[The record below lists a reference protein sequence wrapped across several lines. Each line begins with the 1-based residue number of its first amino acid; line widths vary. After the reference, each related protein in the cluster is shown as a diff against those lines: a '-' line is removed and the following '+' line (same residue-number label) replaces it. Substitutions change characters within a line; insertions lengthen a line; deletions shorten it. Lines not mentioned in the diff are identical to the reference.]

1 MVGKSAASALGVTW
15 PDSQRIC
22 PHHPAMP
29 PRPGPPGHLWEKL
42 QESDQKG
49 IERGGILH
57 IYLFLLMQEVL
68 QLGAKECR
76 DQGYEQTRELN
87 QGLHHSIKR
96 IAAMTSYLKSRG
108 MTEQRGWDTGQR
120 KEKAREVA
128 RGPA

>member
-1 MVGKSAASALGVTW
+1 LIGPWSYWCYFLYEIRREEMVRKSAASALGVTW

-57 IYLFLLMQEVL
+57 IYIF
-68 QLGAKECR
+68 
-76 DQGYEQTRELN
+76 
-87 QGLHHSIKR
+87 S
-96 IAAMTSYLKSRG
+96 S
-108 MTEQRGWDTGQR
+108 
-120 KEKAREVA
+120 
-128 RGPA
+128 